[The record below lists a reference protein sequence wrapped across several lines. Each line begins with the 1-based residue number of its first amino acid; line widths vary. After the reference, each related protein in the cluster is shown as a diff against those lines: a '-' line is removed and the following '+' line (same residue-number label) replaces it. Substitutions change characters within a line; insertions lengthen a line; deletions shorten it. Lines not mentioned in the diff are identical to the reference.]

1 MPSEH
6 PPCSGLGL
14 DMPFSHGETGMTR
27 FPPNVESISVRVE
40 SSRAWLIVSR
50 NDTSLTFAMGAA
62 DALELAKRLQAAAS
76 SLGEVA

>member
-1 MPSEH
+1 
-6 PPCSGLGL
+6 
-14 DMPFSHGETGMTR
+14 MTR